1 MGNDAG
7 AGASAIKQAGGTSI
21 ICDQKDCLVYGMA
34 RSAIQKNA
42 VDKVLPLAKIPDAV
56 ERIVAKMV
64 EDSHV

>member
-1 MGNDAG
+1 
-7 AGASAIKQAGGTSI
+7 
-21 ICDQKDCLVYGMA
+21 MA

-56 ERIVAKMV
+56 ERSVRQMV